1 MFSLTIKFDKITDFK
16 RKIISVRAIVVAK
29 YTQILA
35 KSCHQVKDKITTVS
49 SVSVESRL
57 DLSTVDHIPTR
68 NISRTETKKLC
79 KKQQL
84 HSFHSCL

>member
-29 YTQILA
+29 YTQNLA
-35 KSCHQVKDKITTVS
+35 KSCHPVKDKITTVS
-49 SVSVESRL
+49 SVLVESRL
-57 DLSTVDHIPTR
+57 DLSTVDHIPTK
-68 NISRTETKKLC
+68 NIRRMETKKLYR
-79 KKQQL
+79 KQQL